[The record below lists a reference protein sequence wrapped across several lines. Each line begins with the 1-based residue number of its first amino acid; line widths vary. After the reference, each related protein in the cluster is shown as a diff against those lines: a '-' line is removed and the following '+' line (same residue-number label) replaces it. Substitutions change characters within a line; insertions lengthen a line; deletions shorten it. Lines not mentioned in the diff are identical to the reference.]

1 MKEGEK
7 TCINSSFL
15 AHGIAGD
22 LDRVPP
28 QSPLRYD
35 IRLIQVV
42 RWSVVRL
49 PDDFLIHP
57 LQ

>member
-1 MKEGEK
+1 METGLHESLKGMKRGK
-7 TCINSSFL
+7 KLVLISSFL

-42 RWSVVRL
+42 R
-49 PDDFLIHP
+49 
-57 LQ
+57 